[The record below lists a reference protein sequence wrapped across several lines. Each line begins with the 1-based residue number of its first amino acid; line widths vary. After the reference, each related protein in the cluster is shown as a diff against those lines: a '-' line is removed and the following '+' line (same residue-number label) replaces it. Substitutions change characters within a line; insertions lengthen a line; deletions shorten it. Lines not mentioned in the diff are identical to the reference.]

1 MASPGCNECRII
13 VFYAFDDTL
22 MIFEDIEKGPVLLQG
37 FQYAE
42 RVSAAPSSI
51 WTQQMDSWKR
61 QPTETPNEFWTI
73 LTFSFFFFSVGGK
86 LVIQHGI
93 IPIVWAW
100 LGRPT
105 KKPLGLR
112 TSSPGWGQK
121 GMLPF
126 LLYSEQ
132 VYRTDRT
139 KVLILTFSVQRRKL
153 CQNRLGQWSP
163 MMLVGFLVFTPSQ
176 KVLISICSTYHDT
189 PARRDRTRQFR
200 GGIPCVRHRQC
211 MLCRETHAA
220 WWRC

>member
-1 MASPGCNECRII
+1 MHQILLSSSIDRFYICGSRTLFHRRCHCDSNAGVKSNFVLEMASPGCNECRII
-13 VFYAFDDTL
+13 VFYAFDDIL
-22 MIFEDIEKGPVLLQG
+22 MIFEDIEKGLVLLQG

-61 QPTETPNEFWTI
+61 QSTETPNEFWT
-73 LTFSFFFFSVGGK
+73 
-86 LVIQHGI
+86 
-93 IPIVWAW
+93 
-100 LGRPT
+100 
-105 KKPLGLR
+105 
-112 TSSPGWGQK
+112 
-121 GMLPF
+121 
-126 LLYSEQ
+126 
-132 VYRTDRT
+132 
-139 KVLILTFSVQRRKL
+139 ILTFSVQRRKL